1 MKQKLWKILGGLV
14 CTTALANAETTPDA
28 LVAQALQQNP
38 ELNFYVAN
46 IGAAKGGLRTAG
58 TTRNPE
64 LSTQAG
70 YKNSRDNSG
79 GPSGDGAAWSVSF
92 SQTFEYP
99 GRIALRRAI
108 ANHDVDLAELH
119 LAEFRRTLAARVRT
133 LAYSVASAE
142 KKSAVAR
149 EIGSRFKVLS
159 DVIAQRPAA
168 GVTPQLEARIIDAN
182 ALAFQRQER
191 DAALEA
197 TTIVAELNQ
206 LCGQPANV
214 PLRVRAGA
222 VRFSRVSL
230 PDLLKAARV
239 KAYDIR
245 IRQVELSQQGF
256 KVALAKNERY
266 PGIAVGPFYSQ
277 ENAAGREQRA
287 GLEIAL
293 PVPLWDRNAGN
304 IATNTA
310 REQQAQA
317 ALAATQREVER
328 RVTQNAATLEVK
340 RAQIDKWQ
348 TAETAKFREAAEVAD
363 RNYRLG
369 AVPLAIYVETQK
381 QYLDVISAVNDMQR
395 DALRAAQELE
405 ILTDVKLYKQEEQP

>member
-245 IRQVELSQQGF
+245 IRQVELSAARIQSRAVEKRTLSGNCGRAVLFAGECGGQGT
-256 KVALAKNERY
+256 ASRS
-266 PGIAVGPFYSQ
+266 GDRT
-277 ENAAGREQRA
+277 AGAIFGTATPETSQRA
-287 GLEIAL
+287 
-293 PVPLWDRNAGN
+293 
-304 IATNTA
+304 
-310 REQQAQA
+310 
-317 ALAATQREVER
+317 R
-328 RVTQNAATLEVK
+328 RVSNKRKLLWRRHNA
-340 RAQIDKWQ
+340 KW
-348 TAETAKFREAAEVAD
+348 
-363 RNYRLG
+363 NG
-369 AVPLAIYVETQK
+369 ASLKA
-381 QYLDVISAVNDMQR
+381 LQR
-395 DALRAAQELE
+395 CR
-405 ILTDVKLYKQEEQP
+405 

>member
-92 SQTFEYP
+92 SQTFYP

-142 KKSAVAR
+142 QKSAVAR
-149 EIGSRFKVLS
+149 EIGSRFKVL
-159 DVIAQRPAA
+159 A
-168 GVTPQLEARIIDAN
+168 
-182 ALAFQRQER
+182 
-191 DAALEA
+191 
-197 TTIVAELNQ
+197 
-206 LCGQPANV
+206 
-214 PLRVRAGA
+214 
-222 VRFSRVSL
+222 
-230 PDLLKAARV
+230 
-239 KAYDIR
+239 
-245 IRQVELSQQGF
+245 
-256 KVALAKNERY
+256 
-266 PGIAVGPFYSQ
+266 
-277 ENAAGREQRA
+277 
-287 GLEIAL
+287 
-293 PVPLWDRNAGN
+293 
-304 IATNTA
+304 
-310 REQQAQA
+310 
-317 ALAATQREVER
+317 
-328 RVTQNAATLEVK
+328 
-340 RAQIDKWQ
+340 
-348 TAETAKFREAAEVAD
+348 
-363 RNYRLG
+363 
-369 AVPLAIYVETQK
+369 
-381 QYLDVISAVNDMQR
+381 M
-395 DALRAAQELE
+395 
-405 ILTDVKLYKQEEQP
+405 